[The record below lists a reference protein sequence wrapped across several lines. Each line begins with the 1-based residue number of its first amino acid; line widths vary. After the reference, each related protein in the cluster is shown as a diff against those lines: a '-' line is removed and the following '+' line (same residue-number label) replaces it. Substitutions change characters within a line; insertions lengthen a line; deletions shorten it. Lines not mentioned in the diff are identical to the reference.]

1 MTYEAS
7 TDLENSV
14 LGLHK
19 IQDYAPLIGS
29 ASVERILNKAARLS
43 RSHVVHVSSTLYGG
57 GVAEML
63 TPLTLLMN
71 SLGIKTGWRVIQ
83 GTPEFFACTKKIHN
97 ALQGAEADLTAS
109 EKAIYEQGVLE
120 NSIRLHFERD
130 DWIIVH
136 DPQPLPVV
144 RHFEDTQARWIWQ
157 CHLDL
162 SQPNRRTWDY
172 LRPFVEQYA
181 RAVFSL
187 PDYAQN
193 LSIPQQFLLPAI
205 NPFSAKNRV
214 LSENEIRTCLA
225 DYGIPKDHPL
235 VVQISRFD
243 RWKDPG
249 GVIEAVRLAREQVD
263 CTLVLLGNTALDDP
277 EGEMILDEMQNA
289 ADERTIILS
298 VEDSVLVNALQR
310 QAAVVVQKSVREGF
324 GLTVTEAMWKGAAVV
339 GGNTGGIR
347 RQITDGENGFLVDTV

>member
-1 MTYEAS
+1 M
-7 TDLENSV
+7 
-14 LGLHK
+14 
-19 IQDYAPLIGS
+19 
-29 ASVERILNKAARLS
+29 
-43 RSHVVHVSSTLYGG
+43 
-57 GVAEML
+57 
-63 TPLTLLMN
+63 
-71 SLGIKTGWRVIQ
+71 
-83 GTPEFFACTKKIHN
+83 
-97 ALQGAEADLTAS
+97 
-109 EKAIYEQGVLE
+109 
-120 NSIRLHFERD
+120 
-130 DWIIVH
+130 
-136 DPQPLPVV
+136 
-144 RHFEDTQARWIWQ
+144 
-157 CHLDL
+157 
-162 SQPNRRTWDY
+162 
-172 LRPFVEQYA
+172 
-181 RAVFSL
+181 AVFSL

-277 EGEMILDEMQNA
+277 EGEIILDEMQNA

-347 RQITDGENGFLVDTV
+347 RQITDGENGFLVDTVEDAGDRIAQLVRDPGLRAKIGEAARETVREKFLLSRLAEGWIDLLKAYADQPQLGGG

>member
-162 SQPNRRTWDY
+162 SQPNRRTCDY

-181 RAVFSL
+181 WRCSHCRTTPRISQSHSSFCCRR
-187 PDYAQN
+187 
-193 LSIPQQFLLPAI
+193 SIPSQQ
-205 NPFSAKNRV
+205 K
-214 LSENEIRTCLA
+214 
-225 DYGIPKDHPL
+225 
-235 VVQISRFD
+235 
-243 RWKDPG
+243 
-249 GVIEAVRLAREQVD
+249 IE
-263 CTLVLLGNTALDDP
+263 C
-277 EGEMILDEMQNA
+277 
-289 ADERTIILS
+289 
-298 VEDSVLVNALQR
+298 
-310 QAAVVVQKSVREGF
+310 F
-324 GLTVTEAMWKGAAVV
+324 
-339 GGNTGGIR
+339 R
-347 RQITDGENGFLVDTV
+347 R